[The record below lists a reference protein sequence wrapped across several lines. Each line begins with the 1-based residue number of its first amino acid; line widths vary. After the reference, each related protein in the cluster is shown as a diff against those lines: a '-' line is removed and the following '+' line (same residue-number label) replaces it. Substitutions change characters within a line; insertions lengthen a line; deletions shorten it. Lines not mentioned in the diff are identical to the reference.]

1 MPVSLPARVLS
12 KTRSAQQ
19 TAEWIGFWA
28 LSLGAVAV
36 CLAALIYF
44 TSDDPVAASFVL
56 LAIATIIGAVLWEVA
71 QTSDRI

>member
-1 MPVSLPARVLS
+1 MRVSLPARVLS
-12 KTRSAQQ
+12 KTPSTQL
-19 TAEWIGFWA
+19 TPEWIGFWA

-36 CLAALIYF
+36 CVAALIYF